1 MVKDNKNMDLVLP
14 QFFSVN
20 LIGGENTSISARF
33 YQSFLGG
40 TLLKE
45 SFGHSE
51 LQLESG
57 ERIVFSKNTEQCP
70 VRPGTI
76 TIRCDHSKALHPKVS
91 SLKLVQSIPL
101 KNYALYEDPWG
112 NWVWIYFLDSK

>member
-1 MVKDNKNMDLVLP
+1 MENGETLDL
-14 QFFSVN
+14 QFYSIN
-20 LIGGENTSISARF
+20 LDGGENTSLPARF

-51 LQLESG
+51 LQLASG
-57 ERIVFSKNTEQCP
+57 ERIVFSKNTEHCP
-70 VRPGTI
+70 VHPGTI
-76 TIRCDHSKALHPKVS
+76 TIRCDHSTATHPKVS
-91 SLKLVQSIPL
+91 SLKLVQSIPK
-101 KNYALYEDPWG
+101 KNYSLYEDPWG